1 MEDTD
6 TDTDTGTD
14 IGTLMSIGAFA
25 RRVGLAPSAL
35 RFYDDCDVLR
45 PAHVDDA
52 TGYRYYAP
60 EQQARA
66 VLVRRLREA
75 GVPLTDASVVLD
87 GTDEEARAV
96 LQEHATRARET
107 AASAQVVIEEILRAL
122 PGGTPWTTKAKA
134 KAKAKAKGNAIA
146 KVCVGGAELASAVR
160 QVAPAVASGPVGD
173 EFPVLGHI
181 LIEIDGQEVRLVATD
196 RYRLAVRT
204 LRAIS
209 MEGDP
214 CHVLI
219 AASEM
224 KDAAA
229 WAMRMPDVSIEV
241 DREGARLRSGA
252 RSRTLPTADETVL
265 PFPDY
270 RMVLDNFPMT
280 RHRLITDR
288 AALRTALA
296 EAGYGDAPI
305 ILRTDEQ
312 QLALT
317 PGEPA
322 PGSDGLMLP
331 AICTGPPLRIAF
343 DPHVLLAVIEA
354 GVGPDVLLEISSPD
368 QPVVVRS
375 ADQGSF
381 TTLVMPVHDAAADK

>member
-1 MEDTD
+1 MDDTD
-6 TDTDTGTD
+6 TDTDM
-14 IGTLMSIGAFA
+14 LMSIGAFA
-25 RRVGLAPSAL
+25 RRVGLAPRAL
-35 RFYDDCDVLR
+35 RFYDDCEVLR

-75 GVPLTDASVVLD
+75 GVPLTDAAVVLD
-87 GTDEEARAV
+87 GAREEARAV
-96 LQEHATRARET
+96 LQEHVARARET
-107 AASAQVVIEEILRAL
+107 AASAQVVIQEILSTL
-122 PGGTPWTTKAKA
+122 PDGTPWTTEAEANWTTEAK
-134 KAKAKAKGNAIA
+134 A

-160 QVAPAVASGPVGD
+160 QVAPAVAAGPVRE

-196 RYRLAVRT
+196 GYRLAVRT
-204 LRAIS
+204 LRAMS
-209 MEGDP
+209 TEGDSWR
-214 CHVLI
+214 VLV
-219 AASEM
+219 AAAEM

-229 WAMRMPDVSIEV
+229 WAMRMPDVSIEA

-252 RSRTLPTADETVL
+252 YSRTLPTADETAL

-270 RMVLDNFPMT
+270 RMVLDNFPMA
-280 RHRLITDR
+280 RHRIITDR

-296 EAGYGDAPI
+296 EAGFGDAPI
-305 ILRTDEQ
+305 ILRTAEQ
-312 QLALT
+312 RLTLT
-317 PGEPA
+317 PAEPEPE
-322 PGSDGLMLP
+322 PGSDRDPGPGPEELTLP

-343 DPHVLLAVIEA
+343 APEVLLAAIEA

-368 QPVVVRS
+368 QPVVARS

>member
-6 TDTDTGTD
+6 TDTDTD
-14 IGTLMSIGAFA
+14 AGTLMGIGAFA

-45 PAHVDDA
+45 PAYVDDA

-87 GTDEEARAV
+87 GTDDEARAV
-96 LQEHATRARET
+96 LQEHARRARVT
-107 AASAQVVIEEILRAL
+107 AASAQVVIQEILRAL
-122 PGGTPWTTKAKA
+122 PDGTPWTTKAKA
-134 KAKAKAKGNAIA
+134 RAKANAKANA

-160 QVAPAVASGPVGD
+160 QVAPAVASGPARD

-181 LIEIDGQEVRLVATD
+181 LIEVDGQEVRLVATD

-204 LRAIS
+204 LRAKS

-214 CHVLI
+214 WHALI
-219 AASEM
+219 AASDM
-224 KDAAA
+224 KDVAA
-229 WAMRMPDVSIEV
+229 WAMRIPDVSIEA
-241 DREGARLRSGA
+241 DGEGARLHSGA
-252 RSRTLPTADETVL
+252 HSRTLPTADETVL

-270 RMVLDNFPMT
+270 RMVLDNFPT
-280 RHRLITDR
+280 PRHRVITDR

-296 EAGYGDAPI
+296 EAGYSDAPV
-305 ILRTDEQ
+305 ILRADEQ
-312 QLALT
+312 QLTLT
-317 PGEPA
+317 PGEPD
-322 PGSDGLMLP
+322 PGSHGLTLP
-331 AICTGPPLRIAF
+331 AICTGPPLRRIAF
-343 DPHVLLAVIEA
+343 DPQVLLAAIEA
-354 GVGPDVLLEISSPD
+354 GVGPDVLLEVSSPD